1 MPHDGQDMTE
11 TASVLL
17 PDLLGLTGESVA
29 AVEGLLERCTA
40 VVRQTVTVDG
50 KVSGAALEAN
60 QTAAHGLAWIAT
72 YAEAQKRENYMKSG
86 AGREWLKRRL
96 PTRD

>member
-40 VVRQTVTVDG
+40 VVPMATGSSSRSSSAG
-50 KVSGAALEAN
+50 
-60 QTAAHGLAWIAT
+60 TAAAMTA
-72 YAEAQKRENYMKSG
+72 ASSARPKR
-86 AGREWLKRRL
+86 
-96 PTRD
+96 